1 MPPFSPILVRSIWR
15 GVRSGVLVLT
25 ETQVQN
31 YSQSGKIGSKHPNVI
46 FIYSLQCD
54 FMQKNPKKHLKKNAD
69 FSMRIRLLSSAM
81 TENTPKNRSLNRE
94 LLNIV
99 YRYGIFY
106 TVPSESLCPDGSE
119 YVWQRVVGG
128 VKGRDTDGRSWPS
141 FPTKLKPNCGVTKLK
156 TL

>member
-1 MPPFSPILVRSIWR
+1 
-15 GVRSGVLVLT
+15 
-25 ETQVQN
+25 
-31 YSQSGKIGSKHPNVI
+31 
-46 FIYSLQCD
+46 
-54 FMQKNPKKHLKKNAD
+54 
-69 FSMRIRLLSSAM
+69 MRIRLLSSAM

-128 VKGRDTDGRSWPS
+128 VKGRDTDGRS
-141 FPTKLKPNCGVTKLK
+141 
-156 TL
+156 